1 MSEGMPCLVE
11 SMADVKV
18 DDRDVVKCDVVSRAD
33 DKNEEAMGGCGSGEV
48 G

>member
-18 DDRDVVKCDVVSRAD
+18 DDSDVVMCDVVSSAD
-33 DKNEEAMGGCGSGEV
+33 DKNEEATGGCGSGDV